1 MRNGEFASGGK
12 TTERT
17 MSRSWTT
24 AEESGAAGAANGMK
38 PVHPG
43 EILRDE
49 LDELGLSPRDFAKA
63 LDLAADT
70 VAGILDGRRS
80 VTADTALRLA
90 RYLGTTPR
98 VWLNLQAAYD
108 LRRAEMEAGR
118 RIAERVTPREA
129 AA

>member
-1 MRNGEFASGGK
+1 
-12 TTERT
+12 
-17 MSRSWTT
+17 MSKLWTT
-24 AEESGAAGAANGMK
+24 AEESGAAGAANGMQ

-90 RYLGTTPR
+90 RYLGATPR